1 MARAGAAGADR
12 RARRAGQSLLTSHPP
27 PSPFL
32 LSLHPCPFCF
42 LPSTSVLS
50 VSDLPSPAF
59 RAPAMPEQLGEVLRP
74 VPQVLERRKKRGVP
88 AGGLLA
94 HSRVRGSSFH
104 CGWPYSF
111 FTFQDWPEHT
121 VWLAAQ
127 AACVAPCVPALILTL
142 AHCGLVATWTA
153 SAAIQGLGRRSG
165 LFRNIPGPPY
175 TAAETKSDQTK
186 TWDQS
191 WLWGRLSISLAPPSL
206 TAGFEALKHLLG
218 AWLTALS
225 RPMEFSGFPCSFSLS
240 SVQVWGCGHGQVKT
254 AGLGLNVFALRL

>member
-1 MARAGAAGADR
+1 MLTGGQGGRARA
-12 RARRAGQSLLTSHPP
+12 SLRPIPP

-165 LFRNIPGPPY
+165 LFRNIPGPRTQQLRPRA
-175 TAAETKSDQTK
+175 TRP
-186 TWDQS
+186 
-191 WLWGRLSISLAPPSL
+191 RLG
-206 TAGFEALKHLLG
+206 TNRG
-218 AWLTALS
+218 
-225 RPMEFSGFPCSFSLS
+225 SGE
-240 SVQVWGCGHGQVKT
+240 G
-254 AGLGLNVFALRL
+254 